1 MRKRGKMRGKQAV
14 VAEDLKRRRKEKRS
28 GRGWVED
35 EGGEGRVEVMHADED
50 RRRKR
55 RSSR

>member
-1 MRKRGKMRGKQAV
+1 MRGKQAV
-14 VAEDLKRRRKEKRS
+14 VAEDLKRRRKERS
-28 GRGWVED
+28 GRGQVED
-35 EGGEGRVEVMHADED
+35 EGGEGRVEVMHVDEE